1 MVSVVSV
8 WLLLCTGSGLAA
20 PIGSTEE
27 VTAEISQAK
36 QEFIQTLDS
45 VLDGYLADISPAP
58 IGYTAEVREARE
70 EFFRVFNKAVDGMI
84 EAVFESDE
92 EIVREKKEQFLKTFA
107 LAVDDLFSSVEGF
120 YTKEQLKARENFH
133 QAYLDAEAGKVGAQY
148 LPYTPE
154 VAAARE
160 RFFRFF
166 QFVVDGML
174 DKLSPQPGHNKIPAE
189 IADFYIKDESE
200 VAEAK
205 ASFDEL
211 YRNALAGDLPSAIA
225 LVALEEAVKNNDD
238 IEGAAEELDETLS
251 DIIQLVGDYEDDS
264 GGEK

>member
-8 WLLLCTGSGLAA
+8 WWLLCLVPGRTAPTGPTDEVAA
-20 PIGSTEE
+20 
-27 VTAEISQAK
+27 AK
-36 QEFIQTLDS
+36 QEFIQTFDS
-45 VLDGYLADISPAP
+45 VLDGYLADISPTT

-84 EAVFESDE
+84 VAVFDSDE
-92 EIVREKKEQFLKTFA
+92 DVVRQKKEQFLKTFA
-107 LAVDDLFSSVEGF
+107 VAVDDLFSSVEGF
-120 YTKEQLKARENFH
+120 YTKEQVAARESFH

-148 LPYTPE
+148 LPYSPP

-160 RFFRFF
+160 RFFQFF

-174 DKLSPQPGHNKIPAE
+174 DQLSPQPGHNRIPE
-189 IADFYIKDESE
+189 QIADFYIKDDPD

-205 ASFDEL
+205 LSFDEL
-211 YRNALAGDLPSAIA
+211 YRDALAGDLPSAIA
-225 LVALEEAVKNNDD
+225 LVALEEAVTNNDD

-251 DIIQLVGDYEDDS
+251 DIIQLVGDYEEDYEDGS
-264 GGEK
+264 EE